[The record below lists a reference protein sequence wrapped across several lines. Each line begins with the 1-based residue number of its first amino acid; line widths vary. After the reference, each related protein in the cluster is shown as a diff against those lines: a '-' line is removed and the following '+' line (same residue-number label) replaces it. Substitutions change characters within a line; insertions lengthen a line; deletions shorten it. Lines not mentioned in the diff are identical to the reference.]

1 MEKKLQHFLKTQ
13 NLELKDKTVL
23 VGVSGGPDSV
33 ALLYALHQ
41 LAKENSITLIGITVD
56 HQLRGQAAKEDVNYV
71 CALCD
76 RLRIPIHIERIDV
89 TSYKQASKQST
100 QLASRILRYEAFEKW
115 MTYYEA
121 DYLMLGHHGDDQI
134 ETMTMR
140 LIQSATSQSFQGI
153 PAKRPFAQGSI
164 IRPLIYVTKKQ
175 IYDYCEAHQLQARE
189 DASNDDHKYMRND
202 IRQHIIPKMKEYNDN
217 LHKTVNYLQESLQED
232 QALIMDLAKKQYDK
246 VIQYDSVKKHY
257 LVDLPQLLDQHLAV
271 QRRLFALLMKDVYQ
285 EEQVEIRYIH
295 EQQFSQLSSNEVG
308 NKRIYFPN
316 GVTVERAYDKIYLYR
331 EKRKDVT
338 EYVIDKLGQSVQLSE
353 GEVLTIEET
362 DDLTENN
369 NRYVFPKSKLT
380 LPLVVRKRKNG
391 DRMTYRGLDGSKKL
405 KDIFIDEKVPRHE
418 RDNKWLI
425 EDGSGQIIWLINMK
439 RSFFTRGEEAEHVR
453 ITYKKE
459 NHL

>member
-1 MEKKLQHFLKTQ
+1 
-13 NLELKDKTVL
+13 
-23 VGVSGGPDSV
+23 
-33 ALLYALHQ
+33 
-41 LAKENSITLIGITVD
+41 
-56 HQLRGQAAKEDVNYV
+56 
-71 CALCD
+71 
-76 RLRIPIHIERIDV
+76 
-89 TSYKQASKQST
+89 
-100 QLASRILRYEAFEKW
+100 
-115 MTYYEA
+115 
-121 DYLMLGHHGDDQI
+121 
-134 ETMTMR
+134 
-140 LIQSATSQSFQGI
+140 
-153 PAKRPFAQGSI
+153 
-164 IRPLIYVTKKQ
+164 
-175 IYDYCEAHQLQARE
+175 
-189 DASNDDHKYMRND
+189 
-202 IRQHIIPKMKEYNDN
+202 
-217 LHKTVNYLQESLQED
+217 
-232 QALIMDLAKKQYDK
+232 MDLAKKQYDK

>member
-202 IRQHIIPKMKEYNDN
+202 IRQHIIPKMKE
-217 LHKTVNYLQESLQED
+217 
-232 QALIMDLAKKQYDK
+232 
-246 VIQYDSVKKHY
+246 
-257 LVDLPQLLDQHLAV
+257 
-271 QRRLFALLMKDVYQ
+271 
-285 EEQVEIRYIH
+285 
-295 EQQFSQLSSNEVG
+295 
-308 NKRIYFPN
+308 
-316 GVTVERAYDKIYLYR
+316 
-331 EKRKDVT
+331 
-338 EYVIDKLGQSVQLSE
+338 
-353 GEVLTIEET
+353 
-362 DDLTENN
+362 
-369 NRYVFPKSKLT
+369 
-380 LPLVVRKRKNG
+380 
-391 DRMTYRGLDGSKKL
+391 
-405 KDIFIDEKVPRHE
+405 
-418 RDNKWLI
+418 
-425 EDGSGQIIWLINMK
+425 
-439 RSFFTRGEEAEHVR
+439 
-453 ITYKKE
+453 
-459 NHL
+459 